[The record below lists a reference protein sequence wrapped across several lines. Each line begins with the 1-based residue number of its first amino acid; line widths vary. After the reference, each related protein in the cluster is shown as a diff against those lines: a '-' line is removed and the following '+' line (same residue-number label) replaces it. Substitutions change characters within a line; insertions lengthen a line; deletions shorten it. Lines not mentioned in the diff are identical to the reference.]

1 MNVSYKIPT
10 FLALL
15 LFSSISLHAENS
27 VLLPWTMDENYTG
40 RNQDGFN
47 KLKYEVPILLR
58 QTMIDMAVRLG
69 LNFQDGWHYPLTIRF
84 VDGMAYGSENIL
96 ASVELASDEINGA
109 QQFLN
114 INLTAYA
121 KENFNFKSVFAHEL
135 VHAMLTDEIGPD
147 ASYSLPVWFHE
158 GIAVY
163 GADQGD
169 NMIRAYLAQNPYANE
184 TFLLNGLDGPHNA
197 LDYAEDYLVFK
208 YIHDTHG
215 VNSLHNFVREVIA
228 SKGDI
233 PGSAE
238 KTCFEDWATF
248 QANFKKFSEETLKA
262 IARDNRGP
270 AGKPY

>member
-1 MNVSYKIPT
+1 
-10 FLALL
+10 
-15 LFSSISLHAENS
+15 
-27 VLLPWTMDENYTG
+27 
-40 RNQDGFN
+40 
-47 KLKYEVPILLR
+47 
-58 QTMIDMAVRLG
+58 MIDMAVRLG

-163 GADQGD
+163 GAEGGGRDISKRET
-169 NMIRAYLAQNPYANE
+169 MSKAVTELADIAIVTLSDPFDADPEEINK
-184 TFLLNGLDGPHNA
+184 DIVKW
-197 LDYAEDYLVFK
+197 LVKFGFK
-208 YIHDTHG
+208 YEEPNKNIWDY
-215 VNSLHNFVREVIA
+215 VDRREAVKKAVDIALPGDVILFA
-228 SKGDI
+228 SKG
-233 PGSAE
+233 AE
-238 KTCFEDWATF
+238 
-248 QANFKKFSEETLKA
+248 QSIVFKDHVESWDDREEVRKA
-262 IARDNRGP
+262 IKA
-270 AGKPY
+270 K